1 MRNVYEVLRD
11 KETQLRQI
19 QLEVEALRVAAPLLA
34 DDADSGPELVARG
47 NHKAEAKGR

>member
-11 KETQLRQI
+11 KEAQLRQVQI
-19 QLEVEALRVAAPLLA
+19 EVEALRLAAPLLA
-34 DDADSGPELVARG
+34 DESEAGPELVSRG